1 MSIMRESIPRRD
13 LLKLASFCSVGLAA
27 TAAGVG
33 FWQAPIAQANAE
45 LLSKPTPEPLAP
57 DAALKRLL
65 DGNQRFL
72 EQKANHPDQTKARL
86 QEVAQA
92 QHPYATLLTCADSR
106 VTPEILFDEGVG
118 DLFDVRIAGNVV
130 TPEVLGSLEYAV
142 ALLGTPLLMI
152 LGHERCGAVTAAVKG
167 EQLIGQ
173 IGSFV
178 KAIEPAVKLVKNEA
192 GDPVENAVVANV
204 RYQVEGLIQKSS
216 ILAQRVLEGKLKI
229 VGGRY
234 DLDTGEVT
242 LVA

>member
-1 MSIMRESIPRRD
+1 MSKIRESIPRRD
-13 LLKLASFCSVGLAA
+13 FLKLASIGGVGFAA

-33 FWQAPIAQANAE
+33 FWQAPIAQAKAE
-45 LLSKPTPEPLAP
+45 SLPKPTHESLNP

-72 EQKANHPDQTKARL
+72 GQKANHPDQSKARL

-118 DLFDVRIAGNVV
+118 DLFDIRIAGNVV

-142 ALLGTPLLMI
+142 ALLNTPLLMV

-167 EQLIGQ
+167 EQLLGH

-178 KAIEPAVKLVKNEA
+178 KAIEPAVKLVKGKA

-204 RYQVEGLIQKSS
+204 RYQVEGLTEKSS

-242 LVA
+242 IIA